1 MSNSPV
7 IALCGN
13 PNVGKSTLF
22 NALTGMKQHTGNW
35 SGITVGLAEGI
46 CTHKGKQYKLI
57 DLPGTYSLLA
67 RSREEE
73 IASGFIASGGAD
85 AAVVICDATCLVR
98 TLTLAMQVSR
108 LNARTVICIN
118 LIDEAERRGIKID
131 IKKLEALCGIPC
143 AAVSARLGT
152 GMDELFE
159 KIELAFGTEP
169 SPAPA
174 FACDCPNAAFCLSEG
189 ICAQC
194 VSAAKKPDSARM
206 KLDRILT
213 GRHTG
218 IPIMLVLL
226 ALVFYI
232 TLEGANYPSA
242 WLSRVLFALE
252 APLNSA
258 LLSLGLPQGI
268 ALALSAGA
276 YRVLAW
282 VVSVMLP
289 PMAIFFPLFTFLE
302 ELGYLP
308 RAAFNMDAYF
318 SRSGSCGKQAL
329 TMLMGL
335 GCNAAAVVG
344 CRIIDSPRE
353 RIIAILTNNFI
364 PCNGR
369 FPALIAVIG
378 MFFTYSRFG
387 GGAAGA
393 AIMTALL
400 IVGVF
405 ATLAC
410 SRFLSRTLLKGE
422 RSSFTLELPPYR
434 MPRIGTLIVRSV
446 VDRTLF
452 VLGRAA
458 AVAAPAGLLLY
469 ALSNISIGGQSIL
482 AAAVG
487 ALDPLARVF
496 GLDGAILMAF
506 ILGFPANEIV
516 LPIAVMAYT
525 AAGAL
530 EELPA
535 LCDMRQLLIAH
546 GWSIKT
552 AVCFVLFCLMH
563 WPCSTTL
570 LTIKKETGS
579 LKWTIL
585 AFLLPTVFGLAAC
598 FIVNAAFTLL
608 QCS

>member
-1 MSNSPV
+1 MQNEPV

-35 SGITVGLAEGI
+35 SGKTVSLARGI
-46 CTHKGKQYKLI
+46 CTRGGKRYGI
-57 DLPGTYSLLA
+57 VDLPGTYSLLA
-67 RSREEE
+67 HSKEEE
-73 IASGFIASGGAD
+73 IASGFIADGNAD
-85 AAVVICDATCLVR
+85 AAVVVCDATCLVR
-98 TLTLAMQVSR
+98 SLTLAMQVSR

-118 LIDEAERRGIKID
+118 LMDEAERRGISID
-131 IKKLEALCGIPC
+131 TAKLEALSGLPC
-143 AAVSARLGT
+143 AAVSARSERGI
-152 GMDELFE
+152 DELFI
-159 KIELAFGTEP
+159 KINAALEAEP
-169 SPAPA
+169 SPPPA
-174 FACDCPNAAFCLSEG
+174 FACDCPNAAFCLSES
-189 ICAQC
+189 ICAKC
-194 VSAAKKPDSARM
+194 VAVSKKADERRM
-206 KLDRILT
+206 KIDRILT
-213 GRHTG
+213 GRYTG
-218 IPIMLVLL
+218 IPIMLMLL

-242 WLSRVLFALE
+242 WLSKLLLSLE
-252 APLNSA
+252 PPLNSA
-258 LLSLGLPQGI
+258 LLSLGLPQGA

-289 PMAIFFPLFTFLE
+289 PMAIFFPMFTFLE

-308 RAAFNMDAYF
+308 RAAFNMDHYF

-335 GCNAAAVVG
+335 GCNAAAIVG

-353 RIIAILTNNFI
+353 RLIAILTNAFV

-369 FPALIAVIG
+369 FPALIAVIS
-378 MFFTYSRFG
+378 MFFTYSAFAS
-387 GGAAGA
+387 GALAGA
-393 AIMTALL
+393 VMLTALL
-400 IVGVF
+400 IVSVA
-405 ATLAC
+405 ATLLC
-410 SRFLSRTLLKGE
+410 GRLLSRTLLKGE
-422 RSSFTLELPPYR
+422 QSSFTLELPPFR
-434 MPRIGTLIVRSV
+434 MPRVGRLIVRSV

-482 AAAVG
+482 AAAVDF
-487 ALDPLARVF
+487 LDPFARIF
-496 GLDGAILMAF
+496 GLDGAILIAF
-506 ILGFPANEIV
+506 MLGFPANEIV
-516 LPIAVMAYT
+516 LPIAIMAYT
-525 AAGAL
+525 ASDSL

-535 LCDMRQLLIAH
+535 LCDMRALLIAN

-552 AVCFVLFCLMH
+552 AVCFVLFSVMH

-585 AFLLPTVFGLAAC
+585 AFLLPTLFGLAAC

-608 QCS
+608 

>member
-1 MSNSPV
+1 MQNEPV

-35 SGITVGLAEGI
+35 SGKTVSLARGI
-46 CTHKGKQYKLI
+46 CTRGGKRYGI
-57 DLPGTYSLLA
+57 VDLPGTYSLLA
-67 RSREEE
+67 HSKEEE
-73 IASGFIASGGAD
+73 IASGFIADGNAD
-85 AAVVICDATCLVR
+85 AAVVVCDATCLVR
-98 TLTLAMQVSR
+98 SLTLAMQVSR

-118 LIDEAERRGIKID
+118 LMDEAERRGISID
-131 IKKLEALCGIPC
+131 TAKLEALSGLPC
-143 AAVSARLGT
+143 AAVSARSERGI
-152 GMDELFE
+152 DELFI
-159 KIELAFGTEP
+159 KINAALEAEP
-169 SPAPA
+169 SPPPA
-174 FACDCPNAAFCLSEG
+174 FACDCPNAAFCLSES
-189 ICAQC
+189 ICAKC
-194 VSAAKKPDSARM
+194 VAVSKKTDERRM
-206 KLDRILT
+206 KIDRILT
-213 GRHTG
+213 GRYTG
-218 IPIMLVLL
+218 IPIMLMLL

-242 WLSRVLFALE
+242 WLSKLLLSLE
-252 APLNSA
+252 PPLNSA
-258 LLSLGLPQGI
+258 LLSLGLPQGA

-289 PMAIFFPLFTFLE
+289 PMAIFFPMFTFLE

-308 RAAFNMDAYF
+308 RAAFNMDHYF

-335 GCNAAAVVG
+335 GCNAAAIVG

-353 RIIAILTNNFI
+353 RLIAILTNAFV

-369 FPALIAVIG
+369 FPALIAVIS
-378 MFFTYSRFG
+378 MFFTYSAFAS
-387 GGAAGA
+387 GALAGA
-393 AIMTALL
+393 VMLTALL
-400 IVGVF
+400 IVSVA
-405 ATLAC
+405 ATLLC
-410 SRFLSRTLLKGE
+410 GRLLSRTLLKGE
-422 RSSFTLELPPYR
+422 QSSFTLELPPFR
-434 MPRIGTLIVRSV
+434 MPRVGRLIVRSV

-482 AAAVG
+482 AAAVDF
-487 ALDPLARVF
+487 LDPFARVF
-496 GLDGAILMAF
+496 GLDGAILIAF
-506 ILGFPANEIV
+506 MLGFPANEIV
-516 LPIAVMAYT
+516 LPIAIMAYT
-525 AAGAL
+525 ASGSL

-535 LCDMRQLLIAH
+535 LCDMRALLIAN

-552 AVCFVLFCLMH
+552 AVCFVLFIVMH

-585 AFLLPTVFGLAAC
+585 AFLLPTLFGLAAC
-598 FIVNAAFTLL
+598 FIVNAVFALL
-608 QCS
+608 

>member
-1 MSNSPV
+1 MQNEPV

-35 SGITVGLAEGI
+35 SGKTVSLARGI
-46 CTHKGKQYKLI
+46 CTRGGKRYGI
-57 DLPGTYSLLA
+57 VDLPGTYSLLA
-67 RSREEE
+67 HSREEE
-73 IASGFIASGGAD
+73 IASGFIADGNAD
-85 AAVVICDATCLVR
+85 AAVVVCDATCLVR
-98 TLTLAMQVSR
+98 SLTLAMQVSR
-108 LNARTVICIN
+108 LHARTVICIN
-118 LIDEAERRGIKID
+118 LMDEAERRGISID
-131 IKKLEALCGIPC
+131 TAKLEALSGLPC
-143 AAVSARLGT
+143 AAVSARSERGI
-152 GMDELFE
+152 DELFI
-159 KIELAFGTEP
+159 KINAALEAEP
-169 SPAPA
+169 SPPPA
-174 FACDCPNAAFCLSEG
+174 FACDCPNAAFCLSES
-189 ICAQC
+189 ICAKC
-194 VSAAKKPDSARM
+194 VAVSKKADERRM
-206 KLDRILT
+206 KMDRILT
-213 GRHTG
+213 GRYTG
-218 IPIMLVLL
+218 IPIMLLLL

-242 WLSRVLFALE
+242 WLSKLLLSLE
-252 APLNSA
+252 PPLNSA
-258 LLSLGLPQGI
+258 LLSLGLPQGA

-289 PMAIFFPLFTFLE
+289 PMAIFFPMFTFLE

-308 RAAFNMDAYF
+308 RAAFNMDHYF

-335 GCNAAAVVG
+335 GCNAAAIVG

-353 RIIAILTNNFI
+353 RLIAILTNAFV

-369 FPALIAVIG
+369 FPALIAVIS
-378 MFFTYSRFG
+378 MFFTYSAFAS
-387 GGAAGA
+387 GALAGA
-393 AIMTALL
+393 VMLTALL
-400 IVGVF
+400 IVSVA
-405 ATLAC
+405 ATLLC
-410 SRFLSRTLLKGE
+410 GRLLSRTLLKGE
-422 RSSFTLELPPYR
+422 QSSFTLELPPFR
-434 MPRIGTLIVRSV
+434 MPRVGRLIVRSV

-482 AAAVG
+482 AAAVDF
-487 ALDPLARVF
+487 LDPFARIF
-496 GLDGAILMAF
+496 GLDGAILIAF
-506 ILGFPANEIV
+506 MLGFPANEIV
-516 LPIAVMAYT
+516 LPIAIMAYT
-525 AAGAL
+525 ASGSL

-535 LCDMRQLLIAH
+535 LCDMRALLIAN

-552 AVCFVLFCLMH
+552 AVCFVLFSVMH

-585 AFLLPTVFGLAAC
+585 AFLLPTLFGLAAC
-598 FIVNAAFTLL
+598 FIVNAVFTLL
-608 QCS
+608 

>member
-1 MSNSPV
+1 MQNEPV

-35 SGITVGLAEGI
+35 SGKTVSLARGI
-46 CTHKGKQYKLI
+46 CTRGGKRYGI
-57 DLPGTYSLLA
+57 VDLPGTYSLLA
-67 RSREEE
+67 HSKEEE
-73 IASGFIASGGAD
+73 IASGFIADGNAD
-85 AAVVICDATCLVR
+85 AAVVVCDATCLVR
-98 TLTLAMQVSR
+98 SLTLAMQVSR

-118 LIDEAERRGIKID
+118 LMDEAERRGISID
-131 IKKLEALCGIPC
+131 IAKLEALSGLPC
-143 AAVSARLGT
+143 AAVSARSERGI
-152 GMDELFE
+152 DELFT
-159 KIELAFGTEP
+159 KINAALETEP
-169 SPAPA
+169 SPPPA
-174 FACDCPNAAFCLSEG
+174 FACDCPNAAFCLSES
-189 ICAQC
+189 ICAKC
-194 VSAAKKPDSARM
+194 VAVSKKADERRM
-206 KLDRILT
+206 KVDRILT
-213 GRHTG
+213 GRYTG
-218 IPIMLVLL
+218 IPIMLMLL

-242 WLSRVLFALE
+242 WLSKLLLSLE
-252 APLNSA
+252 PPLNSA
-258 LLSLGLPQGI
+258 LLSLGLPQGA

-289 PMAIFFPLFTFLE
+289 PMAIFFPMFTFLE

-308 RAAFNMDAYF
+308 RAAFNMDHYF

-335 GCNAAAVVG
+335 GCNAAAIVG

-353 RIIAILTNNFI
+353 RLIAILTNAFV

-369 FPALIAVIG
+369 FPALIAVIS
-378 MFFTYSRFG
+378 MFFTYSVFAS
-387 GGAAGA
+387 GALAGA
-393 AIMTALL
+393 VMLTALL
-400 IVGVF
+400 IVSVA
-405 ATLAC
+405 ATLLC
-410 SRFLSRTLLKGE
+410 GRLLSRTLLKGE
-422 RSSFTLELPPYR
+422 QSSFTLELPPFR
-434 MPRIGTLIVRSV
+434 MPRVGRLIVRSV

-482 AAAVG
+482 AAAVDF
-487 ALDPLARVF
+487 LDPFARIF
-496 GLDGAILMAF
+496 GLDGAILIAF
-506 ILGFPANEIV
+506 MLGFPANEIV
-516 LPIAVMAYT
+516 LPIAIMAYT
-525 AAGAL
+525 ASGSL

-535 LCDMRQLLIAH
+535 LCDMRALLIAN

-552 AVCFVLFCLMH
+552 AVCFVLFSVMH

-585 AFLLPTVFGLAAC
+585 AFLLPTLFGLAAC
-598 FIVNAAFTLL
+598 FIVNAVFTLL
-608 QCS
+608 

>member
-1 MSNSPV
+1 MQNEPV

-35 SGITVGLAEGI
+35 SGKTVSLARGI
-46 CTHKGKQYKLI
+46 CTRGGKRYGI
-57 DLPGTYSLLA
+57 VDLPGTYSLLA
-67 RSREEE
+67 HSKEEE
-73 IASGFIASGGAD
+73 IASGFIADGNAD
-85 AAVVICDATCLVR
+85 AAVVVCDATCLVR
-98 TLTLAMQVSR
+98 SLTLAMQVSR

-118 LIDEAERRGIKID
+118 LMDEAERRGISID
-131 IKKLEALCGIPC
+131 TAKLEALSGLPC
-143 AAVSARLGT
+143 AAVSARSERGI
-152 GMDELFE
+152 DELFI
-159 KIELAFGTEP
+159 KINAALEAEP
-169 SPAPA
+169 SPPPA
-174 FACDCPNAAFCLSEG
+174 FACDCPNAAFCLSES
-189 ICAQC
+189 ICAKC
-194 VSAAKKPDSARM
+194 VAVSKKADERRM
-206 KLDRILT
+206 KIDRILT
-213 GRHTG
+213 GRYTG
-218 IPIMLVLL
+218 IPIMLMLL

-242 WLSRVLFALE
+242 WLSKLLLSLE
-252 APLNSA
+252 PPLNSA
-258 LLSLGLPQGI
+258 LLSLGLPQGA

-289 PMAIFFPLFTFLE
+289 PMAIFFPMFTFLE

-308 RAAFNMDAYF
+308 RAAFNMDHYF

-335 GCNAAAVVG
+335 GCNAAAIVG

-353 RIIAILTNNFI
+353 RLIAILTNAFV

-369 FPALIAVIG
+369 FPALIAVIS
-378 MFFTYSRFG
+378 MFFTYSAFAS
-387 GGAAGA
+387 GALAGA
-393 AIMTALL
+393 VMLTALL
-400 IVGVF
+400 IVSVA
-405 ATLAC
+405 ATLLC
-410 SRFLSRTLLKGE
+410 GRLLSRTLLKGE
-422 RSSFTLELPPYR
+422 QSSFTLELPPFR
-434 MPRIGTLIVRSV
+434 MPRVGRLIVRSV

-482 AAAVG
+482 AAAVDF
-487 ALDPLARVF
+487 LDPFARVF
-496 GLDGAILMAF
+496 GLDGAILIAF
-506 ILGFPANEIV
+506 MLGFPANEIV
-516 LPIAVMAYT
+516 LPIAIMAYT
-525 AAGAL
+525 ASGSL

-535 LCDMRQLLIAH
+535 LCDMRALLIAN

-552 AVCFVLFCLMH
+552 AVCFVLFSVMH

-585 AFLLPTVFGLAAC
+585 AFLLPTLFGLAVC
-598 FIVNAAFTLL
+598 FIVNAVFTLL
-608 QCS
+608 

>member
-1 MSNSPV
+1 MQNEPV

-35 SGITVGLAEGI
+35 SGKTVSLARGI
-46 CTHKGKQYKLI
+46 CTRGGKRYGI
-57 DLPGTYSLLA
+57 VDLPGTYSLLA
-67 RSREEE
+67 HSKEEE
-73 IASGFIASGGAD
+73 IASGFIADGNAD
-85 AAVVICDATCLVR
+85 AAVVVCDATCLVR
-98 TLTLAMQVSR
+98 SLTLAMQVSR

-118 LIDEAERRGIKID
+118 LMDEAERRGISID
-131 IKKLEALCGIPC
+131 TAKLEALSGLPC
-143 AAVSARLGT
+143 AAVSARSERGI
-152 GMDELFE
+152 DELFN
-159 KIELAFGTEP
+159 KINAALEAEP
-169 SPAPA
+169 SPPPA
-174 FACDCPNAAFCLSEG
+174 FACDCPNAAFCLSES
-189 ICAQC
+189 ICGKC
-194 VSAAKKPDSARM
+194 VAVSKTADERRM
-206 KLDRILT
+206 KIDRILT
-213 GRHTG
+213 GRYTG
-218 IPIMLVLL
+218 IPIMLLLL

-242 WLSRVLFALE
+242 WLSKLLLSLE
-252 APLNSA
+252 PPLNSA
-258 LLSLGLPQGI
+258 LLSLGLTQGA
-268 ALALSAGA
+268 ALAFSAGA

-289 PMAIFFPLFTFLE
+289 PMAIFFPMFTFLE

-308 RAAFNMDAYF
+308 RAAFNMDHYF

-335 GCNAAAVVG
+335 GCNAAAIVG

-353 RIIAILTNNFI
+353 RLIAILTNAFV

-369 FPALIAVIG
+369 FPALIAVIS
-378 MFFTYSRFG
+378 MFFTYSAFAS
-387 GGAAGA
+387 GALAGA
-393 AIMTALL
+393 VMLTALL
-400 IVGVF
+400 IVSVA
-405 ATLAC
+405 ATLLC
-410 SRFLSRTLLKGE
+410 GRVLSRTLLKGE
-422 RSSFTLELPPYR
+422 QSSFTLELPPFR
-434 MPRIGTLIVRSV
+434 MPRVGRLIVRSV

-482 AAAVG
+482 AAAVDF
-487 ALDPLARVF
+487 LDPFARIF
-496 GLDGAILMAF
+496 GLDGAILIAF
-506 ILGFPANEIV
+506 MLGFPANEIV
-516 LPIAVMAYT
+516 LPIAIMAYT
-525 AAGAL
+525 ASGSL

-535 LCDMRQLLIAH
+535 LCDMRALLIAN

-552 AVCFVLFCLMH
+552 AVCFVLFSVMH

-579 LKWTIL
+579 LKWTIM

-598 FIVNAAFTLL
+598 FIVNAVFTLL
-608 QCS
+608 

>member
-1 MSNSPV
+1 MQNEPV

-35 SGITVGLAEGI
+35 SGKTVSLARGI
-46 CTHKGKQYKLI
+46 CTRGGKRYGI
-57 DLPGTYSLLA
+57 VDLPGTYSLLA
-67 RSREEE
+67 HSKEEE
-73 IASGFIASGGAD
+73 IASGFIADGNAD
-85 AAVVICDATCLVR
+85 AAVVVCDATCLVR
-98 TLTLAMQVSR
+98 SLTLAMQVSR

-118 LIDEAERRGIKID
+118 LMDEAERRGISID
-131 IKKLEALCGIPC
+131 TAKLEALSGLPC
-143 AAVSARLGT
+143 AAVSARSERGI
-152 GMDELFE
+152 DELFI
-159 KIELAFGTEP
+159 KINAALEEEP
-169 SPAPA
+169 SPPPA
-174 FACDCPNAAFCLSEG
+174 FACDCPNAAFCLSES
-189 ICAQC
+189 ICAKC
-194 VSAAKKPDSARM
+194 VAVSKKADERRM
-206 KLDRILT
+206 KIDRILT
-213 GRHTG
+213 GRYTG
-218 IPIMLVLL
+218 IPIMLLLL

-242 WLSRVLFALE
+242 WLSKLLLSLE
-252 APLNSA
+252 PPLNSA
-258 LLSLGLPQGI
+258 LLSLGLPQGA

-289 PMAIFFPLFTFLE
+289 PMAIFFPMFTFLE

-308 RAAFNMDAYF
+308 RAAFNMDHYF

-335 GCNAAAVVG
+335 GCNAAAIVG

-353 RIIAILTNNFI
+353 RLIAILTNAFV

-369 FPALIAVIG
+369 FPALIAVIS
-378 MFFTYSRFG
+378 MFFTYSAFAS
-387 GGAAGA
+387 GALAGA
-393 AIMTALL
+393 VMLTALL
-400 IVGVF
+400 IVSVA
-405 ATLAC
+405 ATLLC
-410 SRFLSRTLLKGE
+410 GRLLSRTLLKGE
-422 RSSFTLELPPYR
+422 QSSFTLELPPFR
-434 MPRIGTLIVRSV
+434 MPRVGRLIVRSV

-482 AAAVG
+482 AAAVDF
-487 ALDPLARVF
+487 LDPFARVL
-496 GLDGAILMAF
+496 GLDGAILIAF
-506 ILGFPANEIV
+506 MLGFPANEIV
-516 LPIAVMAYT
+516 LPIAIMAYT
-525 AAGAL
+525 ASGSL

-535 LCDMRQLLIAH
+535 LCDMRALLIAN

-552 AVCFVLFCLMH
+552 AVCFVLFSVMH

-585 AFLLPTVFGLAAC
+585 AFLLPTLFGLAAC
-598 FIVNAAFTLL
+598 FIVNAVFTLL
-608 QCS
+608 

>member
-1 MSNSPV
+1 MQNEPV

-35 SGITVGLAEGI
+35 SGKTVSLARGI
-46 CTHKGKQYKLI
+46 CTRGGKRYGI
-57 DLPGTYSLLA
+57 VDLPGTYSLLA
-67 RSREEE
+67 HSKEEE
-73 IASGFIASGGAD
+73 IASGFIADGNAD
-85 AAVVICDATCLVR
+85 AAVVVCDATCLVR
-98 TLTLAMQVSR
+98 SLTLAMQVSR

-118 LIDEAERRGIKID
+118 LMDEAERRGISID
-131 IKKLEALCGIPC
+131 TAKLEALSGLPC
-143 AAVSARLGT
+143 AAVSARSERGI
-152 GMDELFE
+152 DELFI
-159 KIELAFGTEP
+159 KINAALEAEP
-169 SPAPA
+169 SPPPA
-174 FACDCPNAAFCLSEG
+174 FACDCPNAAFCLSES
-189 ICAQC
+189 ICAKC
-194 VSAAKKPDSARM
+194 VAVSKKTDERRM
-206 KLDRILT
+206 KIDRILT
-213 GRHTG
+213 GRYTG
-218 IPIMLVLL
+218 IPIMLMLL

-242 WLSRVLFALE
+242 WLSKLLLSLE
-252 APLNSA
+252 PPLNSA
-258 LLSLGLPQGI
+258 LLSLGLPQGA

-289 PMAIFFPLFTFLE
+289 PMAIFFPMFTFLE

-308 RAAFNMDAYF
+308 RAAFNMDHYF

-335 GCNAAAVVG
+335 GCNAAAIVG

-353 RIIAILTNNFI
+353 RLIAILTNAFV

-369 FPALIAVIG
+369 FPALIAVIS
-378 MFFTYSRFG
+378 MFFTYSAFAS
-387 GGAAGA
+387 GALAGA
-393 AIMTALL
+393 VMLTALL
-400 IVGVF
+400 IVSVA
-405 ATLAC
+405 ATLLC
-410 SRFLSRTLLKGE
+410 GRLLSRTLLKGE
-422 RSSFTLELPPYR
+422 QSSFTLELPPFR
-434 MPRIGTLIVRSV
+434 MPRVGRLIVRSV

-482 AAAVG
+482 AAAVDF
-487 ALDPLARVF
+487 LDPFARIF
-496 GLDGAILMAF
+496 GLDGAILIAF
-506 ILGFPANEIV
+506 MLGFPANEIV
-516 LPIAVMAYT
+516 LPIAIMAYT
-525 AAGAL
+525 ASGSL

-535 LCDMRQLLIAH
+535 LCDMRALLIAN
-546 GWSIKT
+546 GWNIKT
-552 AVCFVLFCLMH
+552 AVCFVLFSVMH

-585 AFLLPTVFGLAAC
+585 AFLLPTLFGLAAC
-598 FIVNAAFTLL
+598 FIVNAVFTLL
-608 QCS
+608 

>member
-1 MSNSPV
+1 MQNEPV

-35 SGITVGLAEGI
+35 SGKTVSLARGI
-46 CTHKGKQYKLI
+46 CTRGGKRYGI
-57 DLPGTYSLLA
+57 VDLPGTYSLLA
-67 RSREEE
+67 HSKEEE
-73 IASGFIASGGAD
+73 IASGFIADGNAD
-85 AAVVICDATCLVR
+85 AAVVVCDATCLVR
-98 TLTLAMQVSR
+98 SLTLAMQVSR

-118 LIDEAERRGIKID
+118 LMDEAERRGISID
-131 IKKLEALCGIPC
+131 TAKLEALSGLPC
-143 AAVSARLGT
+143 AAVSARSERGI
-152 GMDELFE
+152 DELFI
-159 KIELAFGTEP
+159 KINAALEAEP
-169 SPAPA
+169 SPPPA
-174 FACDCPNAAFCLSEG
+174 FACDCPNAAFCLSES
-189 ICAQC
+189 ICAKC
-194 VSAAKKPDSARM
+194 VAVSKKTDERRM
-206 KLDRILT
+206 KIDRILT
-213 GRHTG
+213 GRYTG
-218 IPIMLVLL
+218 IPIMLMLL

-242 WLSRVLFALE
+242 WLSKLLLSLE
-252 APLNSA
+252 PPLNSA
-258 LLSLGLPQGI
+258 LLSLGLPQGA

-289 PMAIFFPLFTFLE
+289 PMAIFFPMFTFLE

-308 RAAFNMDAYF
+308 RAAFNMDHYF

-335 GCNAAAVVG
+335 GCNAAAIVG

-353 RIIAILTNNFI
+353 RLIAILTNAFV

-369 FPALIAVIG
+369 FPALIAVIS
-378 MFFTYSRFG
+378 MFFTYSAFAS
-387 GGAAGA
+387 GALAGA
-393 AIMTALL
+393 VMLTALL
-400 IVGVF
+400 IVSVA
-405 ATLAC
+405 ATLLC
-410 SRFLSRTLLKGE
+410 GRLLSRTLLKGE
-422 RSSFTLELPPYR
+422 QSSFTLELPPFR
-434 MPRIGTLIVRSV
+434 MPRVGRLIVRSV

-482 AAAVG
+482 AAAVDF
-487 ALDPLARVF
+487 LDPFARIF
-496 GLDGAILMAF
+496 GLDGAILIAF
-506 ILGFPANEIV
+506 MLGFPANEIV
-516 LPIAVMAYT
+516 LPIAIMAYT
-525 AAGAL
+525 ASGSL

-535 LCDMRQLLIAH
+535 LCDMRALLIAN

-552 AVCFVLFCLMH
+552 AVCFVLFSVMH

-585 AFLLPTVFGLAAC
+585 AFLLPTLFGLAAC
-598 FIVNAAFTLL
+598 FIVNAVFTLL
-608 QCS
+608 

>member
-1 MSNSPV
+1 MQNEPV

-35 SGITVGLAEGI
+35 SGKTVSLARGI
-46 CTHKGKQYKLI
+46 CTRGGKRYGI
-57 DLPGTYSLLA
+57 VDLPGTYSLLA
-67 RSREEE
+67 HSKEEE
-73 IASGFIASGGAD
+73 IASGFIADGNAD
-85 AAVVICDATCLVR
+85 AAVVVCDATCLVR
-98 TLTLAMQVSR
+98 SLTLAMQVSR

-118 LIDEAERRGIKID
+118 LMDEAERRGISID
-131 IKKLEALCGIPC
+131 IAKLEALSGLPC
-143 AAVSARLGT
+143 AAVSARSERGI
-152 GMDELFE
+152 DELFI
-159 KIELAFGTEP
+159 KINAALEAEP
-169 SPAPA
+169 SPPPA
-174 FACDCPNAAFCLSEG
+174 FACDCPNAAFCLSES
-189 ICAQC
+189 ICAKC
-194 VSAAKKPDSARM
+194 VAVSKKADERRM
-206 KLDRILT
+206 KIDRILT
-213 GRHTG
+213 GRYTG
-218 IPIMLVLL
+218 IPIMLMLL

-242 WLSRVLFALE
+242 WLSRLLLSLE
-252 APLNSA
+252 PPLNSA
-258 LLSLGLPQGI
+258 LLSLGLPQGA

-289 PMAIFFPLFTFLE
+289 PMAIFFPMFTFLE

-308 RAAFNMDAYF
+308 RAAFNMDHYF

-335 GCNAAAVVG
+335 GCNAAAIVG

-353 RIIAILTNNFI
+353 RLIAILTNAFV

-369 FPALIAVIG
+369 FPALIAVIS
-378 MFFTYSRFG
+378 MFFTYSAFAS
-387 GGAAGA
+387 GALAGA
-393 AIMTALL
+393 VMLTALL
-400 IVGVF
+400 IVSVA
-405 ATLAC
+405 ATLLC
-410 SRFLSRTLLKGE
+410 GRLLSRTLLKGE
-422 RSSFTLELPPYR
+422 QSSFTLELPPFR
-434 MPRIGTLIVRSV
+434 MPRVGRLIVRSV

-482 AAAVG
+482 AAAVDF
-487 ALDPLARVF
+487 LDPFARVF
-496 GLDGAILMAF
+496 GLDGAILIAF
-506 ILGFPANEIV
+506 MLGFPANEIV
-516 LPIAVMAYT
+516 LPIAIMAYT
-525 AAGAL
+525 ASGSL

-535 LCDMRQLLIAH
+535 LCDMRALLIAN

-552 AVCFVLFCLMH
+552 AVCFVLFSVMH

-585 AFLLPTVFGLAAC
+585 AFLLPALFGLAAC
-598 FIVNAAFTLL
+598 FIVNAVFTLL
-608 QCS
+608 

>member
-1 MSNSPV
+1 MQNEPV

-35 SGITVGLAEGI
+35 SGKTVSLARGI
-46 CTHKGKQYKLI
+46 CTRGGKRYGI
-57 DLPGTYSLLA
+57 VDLPGTYSLLA
-67 RSREEE
+67 HSKEEE
-73 IASGFIASGGAD
+73 IASGFIADGNAD
-85 AAVVICDATCLVR
+85 AAVVVCDATCLVR
-98 TLTLAMQVSR
+98 SLTLAMQVSR

-118 LIDEAERRGIKID
+118 LMDEAERRGISID
-131 IKKLEALCGIPC
+131 TAKLEALSGLPC
-143 AAVSARLGT
+143 AAVSARSERGI
-152 GMDELFE
+152 DELFI
-159 KIELAFGTEP
+159 KINAALEAEP
-169 SPAPA
+169 SPPPA
-174 FACDCPNAAFCLSEG
+174 FACDCPNAAFCLSES
-189 ICAQC
+189 ICAKC
-194 VSAAKKPDSARM
+194 VAVSKKADERRM
-206 KLDRILT
+206 KIDRILT
-213 GRHTG
+213 GRYTG
-218 IPIMLVLL
+218 IPIMLLLL

-242 WLSRVLFALE
+242 WLSKLLLSLE
-252 APLNSA
+252 PPLNSA
-258 LLSLGLPQGI
+258 LLSLGLPQGA

-289 PMAIFFPLFTFLE
+289 PMAIFFPMFTFLE

-308 RAAFNMDAYF
+308 RAAFNMDHYF

-335 GCNAAAVVG
+335 GCNAAAIVG

-353 RIIAILTNNFI
+353 RLIAILTNAFV

-369 FPALIAVIG
+369 FPALIAVIS
-378 MFFTYSRFG
+378 MFFTYSAFAS
-387 GGAAGA
+387 GALAGA
-393 AIMTALL
+393 VMLTALL
-400 IVGVF
+400 IVSVA
-405 ATLAC
+405 ATLLC
-410 SRFLSRTLLKGE
+410 GRLLSRTLLKGE
-422 RSSFTLELPPYR
+422 QSSFTLELPPFR
-434 MPRIGTLIVRSV
+434 MPRVGRLIVRSV
-446 VDRTLF
+446 LDRTLF

-482 AAAVG
+482 AAAVDF
-487 ALDPLARVF
+487 LDPFARIF
-496 GLDGAILMAF
+496 GLDGAILIAF
-506 ILGFPANEIV
+506 MLGFPANEIV
-516 LPIAVMAYT
+516 LPIAIMAYT
-525 AAGAL
+525 ASGSL

-535 LCDMRQLLIAH
+535 LCDMRALLIAN

-552 AVCFVLFCLMH
+552 AVCFVLFSVMH

-585 AFLLPTVFGLAAC
+585 AFLLPTLFGLAAC
-598 FIVNAAFTLL
+598 FIVNAVFTLL
-608 QCS
+608 

>member
-1 MSNSPV
+1 MQNEPV

-35 SGITVGLAEGI
+35 SGKTVSLARGVCTRGGKRYGI
-46 CTHKGKQYKLI
+46 V

-67 RSREEE
+67 HSKEEE
-73 IASGFIASGGAD
+73 IASGFIADGNAD
-85 AAVVICDATCLVR
+85 AAVVVCDATCLVR
-98 TLTLAMQVSR
+98 SLTLAMQVSR
-108 LNARTVICIN
+108 LHARTVICIN
-118 LIDEAERRGIKID
+118 LMDEAERRGISID
-131 IKKLEALCGIPC
+131 TAKLEALSGLPC
-143 AAVSARLGT
+143 AAVSARSERGI
-152 GMDELFE
+152 DELFI
-159 KIELAFGTEP
+159 KINAALEAEP
-169 SPAPA
+169 SPPPA
-174 FACDCPNAAFCLSEG
+174 FACDCPNAAFCLSES
-189 ICAQC
+189 ICAKC
-194 VSAAKKPDSARM
+194 VAVSKKADERRM
-206 KLDRILT
+206 KIDRILT
-213 GRHTG
+213 GRYTG
-218 IPIMLVLL
+218 IPIMLMLL

-242 WLSRVLFALE
+242 WLSKLLLSLE
-252 APLNSA
+252 PPLNSA
-258 LLSLGLPQGI
+258 LLSLGLPQGA

-289 PMAIFFPLFTFLE
+289 PMAIFFPMFTFLE

-308 RAAFNMDAYF
+308 RAAFNMDHYF

-335 GCNAAAVVG
+335 GCNAAAIVG

-353 RIIAILTNNFI
+353 RLIAILTNAFV

-369 FPALIAVIG
+369 FPALIAVIS
-378 MFFTYSRFG
+378 MFFTYSAFAS
-387 GGAAGA
+387 GALAGA
-393 AIMTALL
+393 VMLTALL
-400 IVGVF
+400 IVSVA
-405 ATLAC
+405 ATLLC
-410 SRFLSRTLLKGE
+410 GRLLSRTLLKGE
-422 RSSFTLELPPYR
+422 QSSFTLELPPFR
-434 MPRIGTLIVRSV
+434 MPRVGRLIVRSV

-482 AAAVG
+482 AAAVDF
-487 ALDPLARVF
+487 LDPFARIF
-496 GLDGAILMAF
+496 GLDGAILIAF
-506 ILGFPANEIV
+506 MLGFPANEIV
-516 LPIAVMAYT
+516 LPIAIMAYT
-525 AAGAL
+525 ASGSL

-535 LCDMRQLLIAH
+535 LCDMRALLIAN

-552 AVCFVLFCLMH
+552 AVCFVLFSVMH

-585 AFLLPTVFGLAAC
+585 AFLLPTLFGLAAC
-598 FIVNAAFTLL
+598 FIVNAVFTLL
-608 QCS
+608 

>member
-1 MSNSPV
+1 MQNEPV

-35 SGITVGLAEGI
+35 SGKTVSLARGI
-46 CTHKGKQYKLI
+46 CTRGGKRYGI
-57 DLPGTYSLLA
+57 VDLPGTYSLLA
-67 RSREEE
+67 HSKEEE
-73 IASGFIASGGAD
+73 IASGFIADGNAD
-85 AAVVICDATCLVR
+85 AAVVVCDATCLVR
-98 TLTLAMQVSR
+98 SLTLAMQVSR

-118 LIDEAERRGIKID
+118 LMDEAERRGISID
-131 IKKLEALCGIPC
+131 TAKLEALSGLPC
-143 AAVSARLGT
+143 AAVSARSERGI
-152 GMDELFE
+152 DELFI
-159 KIELAFGTEP
+159 KINAALEAEP
-169 SPAPA
+169 SPPPA
-174 FACDCPNAAFCLSEG
+174 FACDCPNAAFCLSES
-189 ICAQC
+189 ICGKC
-194 VSAAKKPDSARM
+194 VAVSKTADERRM
-206 KLDRILT
+206 KIDRILT
-213 GRHTG
+213 GRYTG
-218 IPIMLVLL
+218 IPIMLLLL

-242 WLSRVLFALE
+242 WLSRLLLSLE
-252 APLNSA
+252 PPLNSA
-258 LLSLGLPQGI
+258 LLSLGMPQGA

-308 RAAFNMDAYF
+308 RAAFNMDHYF

-335 GCNAAAVVG
+335 GCNAAAIVG

-353 RIIAILTNNFI
+353 RLIAILTNAFV

-378 MFFTYSRFG
+378 MFFTYSAFAS
-387 GGAAGA
+387 GALAGA
-393 AIMTALL
+393 VMLTALL
-400 IVGVF
+400 IVSVA
-405 ATLAC
+405 ATLLC
-410 SRFLSRTLLKGE
+410 GRVLSRTLLRGE
-422 RSSFTLELPPYR
+422 QSSFTLELPPFR
-434 MPRIGTLIVRSV
+434 MPRIGRLIVRSV

-487 ALDPLARVF
+487 FLDPFARVF
-496 GLDGAILMAF
+496 GLDGAILIAF
-506 ILGFPANEIV
+506 MLGFPANEIV
-516 LPIAVMAYT
+516 LPIAIMAYT
-525 AAGAL
+525 ASGSL

-535 LCDMRQLLIAH
+535 LCDMRALLIAN

-552 AVCFVLFCLMH
+552 AVCFVLFSVMH

-585 AFLLPTVFGLAAC
+585 AFLLPTLFGLAAC
-598 FIVNAAFTLL
+598 FIVNAVFTLL
-608 QCS
+608 

>member
-1 MSNSPV
+1 MQNEPV

-35 SGITVGLAEGI
+35 SGKTVSLARGI
-46 CTHKGKQYKLI
+46 CTRGGKRYGI
-57 DLPGTYSLLA
+57 VDLPGTYSLLA
-67 RSREEE
+67 HSKEEE
-73 IASGFIASGGAD
+73 IASGFIADGNAD
-85 AAVVICDATCLVR
+85 AAVVVCDATCLVR
-98 TLTLAMQVSR
+98 SLTLAMQVSR

-118 LIDEAERRGIKID
+118 LMDEAERRGISID
-131 IKKLEALCGIPC
+131 TAKLEALSGLPC
-143 AAVSARLGT
+143 AAVSARSERGI
-152 GMDELFE
+152 DELFI
-159 KIELAFGTEP
+159 KINAALEAEP
-169 SPAPA
+169 SPPPA
-174 FACDCPNAAFCLSEG
+174 FACDCPNAAFCLSES
-189 ICAQC
+189 ICAKC
-194 VSAAKKPDSARM
+194 VAVSKKTDERRM
-206 KLDRILT
+206 KIDRILT
-213 GRHTG
+213 GRYTG
-218 IPIMLVLL
+218 IPIMLMLL

-242 WLSRVLFALE
+242 WLSKLLLSLE
-252 APLNSA
+252 PPLNSA
-258 LLSLGLPQGI
+258 LLSLGLPQGA

-289 PMAIFFPLFTFLE
+289 PMAIFFPMFTFLE

-308 RAAFNMDAYF
+308 RAAFNMDHYF

-335 GCNAAAVVG
+335 GCNAAAIVG

-353 RIIAILTNNFI
+353 RLIAILTNAFV

-369 FPALIAVIG
+369 FPALIAVIS
-378 MFFTYSRFG
+378 MFFTYSAFAS
-387 GGAAGA
+387 GALAGA
-393 AIMTALL
+393 VMLTALL
-400 IVGVF
+400 IVSVA
-405 ATLAC
+405 ATLLC
-410 SRFLSRTLLKGE
+410 GRLLSRTLLKGE
-422 RSSFTLELPPYR
+422 QSSFTLELPPFR
-434 MPRIGTLIVRSV
+434 MPRVGRLIVRSV

-482 AAAVG
+482 AAAVDF
-487 ALDPLARVF
+487 LDPFARVF
-496 GLDGAILMAF
+496 GLDGAILIAF
-506 ILGFPANEIV
+506 MLGFPANEIV
-516 LPIAVMAYT
+516 LPIAIMAYN
-525 AAGAL
+525 ASGSL

-535 LCDMRQLLIAH
+535 LCDMRALLIAN

-552 AVCFVLFCLMH
+552 AVCFVLFSVMH

-585 AFLLPTVFGLAAC
+585 AFLLPTLFGLAAC
-598 FIVNAAFTLL
+598 FIVNAVFTLL
-608 QCS
+608 

>member
-1 MSNSPV
+1 MQNEPV

-35 SGITVGLAEGI
+35 SGKTVSLARGI
-46 CTHKGKQYKLI
+46 CTRGGKRYGI
-57 DLPGTYSLLA
+57 VDLPGTYSLLA
-67 RSREEE
+67 HSKEEE
-73 IASGFIASGGAD
+73 IASGFIADGNAD
-85 AAVVICDATCLVR
+85 AAVVVCDATCLVR
-98 TLTLAMQVSR
+98 SLTLAMQVSR

-118 LIDEAERRGIKID
+118 LMDEAERRGISID
-131 IKKLEALCGIPC
+131 TAKLEALSGLPC
-143 AAVSARLGT
+143 AAVSARSERGI
-152 GMDELFE
+152 DELFI
-159 KIELAFGTEP
+159 KINAALEAEP
-169 SPAPA
+169 SPPPA
-174 FACDCPNAAFCLSEG
+174 FACDCPNAAFCLSES
-189 ICAQC
+189 ICAKC
-194 VSAAKKPDSARM
+194 VAVSKKADERRM
-206 KLDRILT
+206 KIDRILT
-213 GRHTG
+213 GRYTG
-218 IPIMLVLL
+218 IPIMLMLL

-242 WLSRVLFALE
+242 WLSKLLLSLE
-252 APLNSA
+252 PPLNSA
-258 LLSLGLPQGI
+258 LLSLGLPQGV

-289 PMAIFFPLFTFLE
+289 PMAIFFPMFTFLE

-308 RAAFNMDAYF
+308 RAAFNMDHYF

-335 GCNAAAVVG
+335 GCNAAAIVG

-353 RIIAILTNNFI
+353 RLIAILTNAFV

-369 FPALIAVIG
+369 FPALIAVIS
-378 MFFTYSRFG
+378 MFFTYSAFAS
-387 GGAAGA
+387 GALAGA
-393 AIMTALL
+393 VMLTALL
-400 IVGVF
+400 IVSVA
-405 ATLAC
+405 ATLLC
-410 SRFLSRTLLKGE
+410 GRLLSRTLLKGE
-422 RSSFTLELPPYR
+422 QSSFTLELPPFR
-434 MPRIGTLIVRSV
+434 MPRVGRLIVRSV

-482 AAAVG
+482 AAAVDF
-487 ALDPLARVF
+487 LDPFARIF
-496 GLDGAILMAF
+496 GLDGAILIAF
-506 ILGFPANEIV
+506 MLGFPANEIV
-516 LPIAVMAYT
+516 LPIAIMAYT
-525 AAGAL
+525 ASGSL

-535 LCDMRQLLIAH
+535 LCDMRALLIAN

-552 AVCFVLFCLMH
+552 AVCFVLFSVMH

-585 AFLLPTVFGLAAC
+585 AFLLPTLFGLAVC
-598 FIVNAAFTLL
+598 FIVNAVFTLL
-608 QCS
+608 

>member
-1 MSNSPV
+1 MQNEPV

-35 SGITVGLAEGI
+35 SGKTVSLARGI
-46 CTHKGKQYKLI
+46 CTRGGKRYGI
-57 DLPGTYSLLA
+57 VDLPGTYSLLA
-67 RSREEE
+67 HSKEEE
-73 IASGFIASGGAD
+73 IASGFIADGNAD
-85 AAVVICDATCLVR
+85 AAVVVCDATCLVR
-98 TLTLAMQVSR
+98 SLTLAMQVSR

-118 LIDEAERRGIKID
+118 LMDEAERRGISID
-131 IKKLEALCGIPC
+131 TAKLEALSGLPC
-143 AAVSARLGT
+143 AAVSARSERGI
-152 GMDELFE
+152 DELFI
-159 KIELAFGTEP
+159 KINAALEEEP
-169 SPAPA
+169 SPPPA
-174 FACDCPNAAFCLSEG
+174 FACDCPNAAFCLSES
-189 ICAQC
+189 ICAKC
-194 VSAAKKPDSARM
+194 VAVSKKADERRM
-206 KLDRILT
+206 KIDRILT
-213 GRHTG
+213 GRYTG
-218 IPIMLVLL
+218 IPIMLMLL

-242 WLSRVLFALE
+242 WLSKLLLSLE
-252 APLNSA
+252 PPLNSA
-258 LLSLGLPQGI
+258 LLSLGLPQGA

-289 PMAIFFPLFTFLE
+289 PMAIFFPMFTFLE

-308 RAAFNMDAYF
+308 RAAFNMDHYF

-335 GCNAAAVVG
+335 GCNAAAIVG

-353 RIIAILTNNFI
+353 RLIAILTNAFV

-369 FPALIAVIG
+369 FPALIAVIS
-378 MFFTYSRFG
+378 MFFTYSAFAS
-387 GGAAGA
+387 GALAGA
-393 AIMTALL
+393 VMLTALL
-400 IVGVF
+400 IVSVA
-405 ATLAC
+405 ATLLC
-410 SRFLSRTLLKGE
+410 GRLLSRTLLKGE
-422 RSSFTLELPPYR
+422 QSSFTLELPPFR
-434 MPRIGTLIVRSV
+434 MPRVGRLIVRSV

-482 AAAVG
+482 AAAVDF
-487 ALDPLARVF
+487 LDPFARVF
-496 GLDGAILMAF
+496 GLDGAILIAF
-506 ILGFPANEIV
+506 MLGFPANEIV
-516 LPIAVMAYT
+516 LPIAIMAYT
-525 AAGAL
+525 ASGSL

-535 LCDMRQLLIAH
+535 LCDMRALLIAN

-552 AVCFVLFCLMH
+552 AVCFVLFSVMH

-585 AFLLPTVFGLAAC
+585 AFLLPTLFGLAAC
-598 FIVNAAFTLL
+598 FIVNAVFTLL
-608 QCS
+608 

>member
-1 MSNSPV
+1 MQNEPV

-22 NALTGMKQHTGNW
+22 NALTSMKQHTGNW
-35 SGITVGLAEGI
+35 SGKTVSLARGI
-46 CTHKGKQYKLI
+46 CTRGGKRYGI
-57 DLPGTYSLLA
+57 VDLPGTYSLLA
-67 RSREEE
+67 HSKEEE
-73 IASGFIASGGAD
+73 IASGFIADGNAD
-85 AAVVICDATCLVR
+85 AAVVVCDATCLVR
-98 TLTLAMQVSR
+98 SLTLAMQVSR

-118 LIDEAERRGIKID
+118 LMDEAERRGISID
-131 IKKLEALCGIPC
+131 TAKLEALSGLPC
-143 AAVSARLGT
+143 AAVSARSERGI
-152 GMDELFE
+152 DELFI
-159 KIELAFGTEP
+159 KINAALEAEP
-169 SPAPA
+169 SPPPA
-174 FACDCPNAAFCLSEG
+174 FACDCPNAAFCLSES
-189 ICAQC
+189 ICAKC
-194 VSAAKKPDSARM
+194 VAVSKKADERRM
-206 KLDRILT
+206 KIDRILT
-213 GRHTG
+213 GRYTG
-218 IPIMLVLL
+218 IPIMLMLL

-242 WLSRVLFALE
+242 WLSKLLLSLE
-252 APLNSA
+252 PPLNSA
-258 LLSLGLPQGI
+258 LLSLGLPQGA

-289 PMAIFFPLFTFLE
+289 PMAIFFPMFTFLE

-308 RAAFNMDAYF
+308 RAAFNMDHYF

-335 GCNAAAVVG
+335 GCNAAAIVG

-353 RIIAILTNNFI
+353 RLIAILTNAFV

-369 FPALIAVIG
+369 FPALIAVIS
-378 MFFTYSRFG
+378 MFFTYSAFAS
-387 GGAAGA
+387 GALAGA
-393 AIMTALL
+393 VMLTALL
-400 IVGVF
+400 IVSVA
-405 ATLAC
+405 ATLLC
-410 SRFLSRTLLKGE
+410 GRLLSRTLLKGE
-422 RSSFTLELPPYR
+422 QSSFTLELPPFR
-434 MPRIGTLIVRSV
+434 MPRVGRLIVRSV

-482 AAAVG
+482 AAAVDF
-487 ALDPLARVF
+487 LDPFARIF
-496 GLDGAILMAF
+496 GLDGAILIAF
-506 ILGFPANEIV
+506 MLGFPANEIV
-516 LPIAVMAYT
+516 LPIAIMAYT
-525 AAGAL
+525 ASGSL

-535 LCDMRQLLIAH
+535 LCDMRALLIAN

-552 AVCFVLFCLMH
+552 AVCFVLFSVMH

-585 AFLLPTVFGLAAC
+585 AFLLPTLFGLAAC
-598 FIVNAAFTLL
+598 FIVNAVFTLL
-608 QCS
+608 

>member
-1 MSNSPV
+1 MQNEPV

-35 SGITVGLAEGI
+35 SGKTVSLARGI
-46 CTHKGKQYKLI
+46 CTRGGKRYGI
-57 DLPGTYSLLA
+57 VDLPGTYSLLA
-67 RSREEE
+67 HSKEEE
-73 IASGFIASGGAD
+73 IASGFIADGNAD
-85 AAVVICDATCLVR
+85 AAVVVCDATCLVR
-98 TLTLAMQVSR
+98 SLTLAMQVSR

-118 LIDEAERRGIKID
+118 LMDEAERRGISID
-131 IKKLEALCGIPC
+131 TAKLEALSGLPC
-143 AAVSARLGT
+143 AAVSARSERGI
-152 GMDELFE
+152 DELFI
-159 KIELAFGTEP
+159 KINAALETEP
-169 SPAPA
+169 SPPPA
-174 FACDCPNAAFCLSEG
+174 FACDCPNAAFCLSES
-189 ICAQC
+189 ICAKC
-194 VSAAKKPDSARM
+194 VAVSKKADERRM
-206 KLDRILT
+206 KIDRILT
-213 GRHTG
+213 GKYTG
-218 IPIMLVLL
+218 IPIMLMLL

-242 WLSRVLFALE
+242 WLSKLLLSLE
-252 APLNSA
+252 PPLNSA
-258 LLSLGLPQGI
+258 LLSLGLPQGA

-289 PMAIFFPLFTFLE
+289 PMAIFFPMFTFLE

-308 RAAFNMDAYF
+308 RAAFNMDHYF

-335 GCNAAAVVG
+335 GCNAAAIVG

-353 RIIAILTNNFI
+353 RLIAILTNAFV

-369 FPALIAVIG
+369 FPALIAVIS
-378 MFFTYSRFG
+378 MFFTYSAFAS
-387 GGAAGA
+387 GALAGA
-393 AIMTALL
+393 VMLTALL
-400 IVGVF
+400 IVSVA
-405 ATLAC
+405 ATLLC
-410 SRFLSRTLLKGE
+410 GRLLSRTLLKGE
-422 RSSFTLELPPYR
+422 QSSFTLELPPFR
-434 MPRIGTLIVRSV
+434 MPRVGRLIVRSV

-482 AAAVG
+482 AAAVDF
-487 ALDPLARVF
+487 LDPFARIF
-496 GLDGAILMAF
+496 GLDGAILIAF
-506 ILGFPANEIV
+506 MLGFPANEIV
-516 LPIAVMAYT
+516 LPIAIMAYT
-525 AAGAL
+525 ASGSL

-535 LCDMRQLLIAH
+535 LCDMRALLIAN

-552 AVCFVLFCLMH
+552 AVCFVLFSVMH

-585 AFLLPTVFGLAAC
+585 AFLLPTLFGLAAC
-598 FIVNAAFTLL
+598 FIVNAVFTLL
-608 QCS
+608 

>member
-1 MSNSPV
+1 MQNEPV

-35 SGITVGLAEGI
+35 SGKTVSLARGI
-46 CTHKGKQYKLI
+46 CTRGGKRYGI
-57 DLPGTYSLLA
+57 VDLPGTYSLLA
-67 RSREEE
+67 HSKEEE
-73 IASGFIASGGAD
+73 IASGFIADGNAD
-85 AAVVICDATCLVR
+85 AAVVVCDATCLVR
-98 TLTLAMQVSR
+98 SLTLAMQVSR
-108 LNARTVICIN
+108 LHARTVICIN
-118 LIDEAERRGIKID
+118 LMDEAERRGISID
-131 IKKLEALCGIPC
+131 TAKLEALSGLPC
-143 AAVSARLGT
+143 AAVSARSERGI
-152 GMDELFE
+152 DELFT
-159 KIELAFGTEP
+159 KINAALAAEP
-169 SPAPA
+169 SPPPA
-174 FACDCPNAAFCLSEG
+174 FACDCPNAAFCLSES
-189 ICAQC
+189 ICAKC
-194 VSAAKKPDSARM
+194 VAVSKTADERRM
-206 KLDRILT
+206 KIDRILT
-213 GRHTG
+213 GRYTG
-218 IPIMLVLL
+218 IPIMLLLL

-242 WLSRVLFALE
+242 WLSRLLLSLE
-252 APLNSA
+252 PPLNSA
-258 LLSLGLPQGI
+258 LLSLGMPQGA

-308 RAAFNMDAYF
+308 RAAFNMDHYF

-335 GCNAAAVVG
+335 GCNAAAIVG

-353 RIIAILTNNFI
+353 RLIAILTNAFV

-378 MFFTYSRFG
+378 MFFTYSAFAS
-387 GGAAGA
+387 GALAGA
-393 AIMTALL
+393 VMLTALL
-400 IVGVF
+400 IVSVA
-405 ATLAC
+405 ATLLC
-410 SRFLSRTLLKGE
+410 GRVLSRTLLRGE
-422 RSSFTLELPPYR
+422 QSSFTLELPPFR
-434 MPRIGTLIVRSV
+434 MPRIGRLIVRSV

-482 AAAVG
+482 AAAVDF
-487 ALDPLARVF
+487 LDPFARVF
-496 GLDGAILMAF
+496 GLDGAILIAF
-506 ILGFPANEIV
+506 MLGFPANEIV
-516 LPIAVMAYT
+516 LPIAIMAYT
-525 AAGAL
+525 ASGSL

-535 LCDMRQLLIAH
+535 LCDMRALLIAN

-552 AVCFVLFCLMH
+552 AVCFVLFSVMH

-598 FIVNAAFTLL
+598 FIVNAVFTLL
-608 QCS
+608 

>member
-1 MSNSPV
+1 MQNEPV

-35 SGITVGLAEGI
+35 SGKTVSLARGI
-46 CTHKGKQYKLI
+46 CTRGGKRYGI
-57 DLPGTYSLLA
+57 VDLPGTYSLLA
-67 RSREEE
+67 HSKEEE
-73 IASGFIASGGAD
+73 IASGFIADGNAD
-85 AAVVICDATCLVR
+85 AAVVVCDATCLVR
-98 TLTLAMQVSR
+98 SLTLAMQVSR

-118 LIDEAERRGIKID
+118 LMDEAERRGISID
-131 IKKLEALCGIPC
+131 TAKLEALSGLPC
-143 AAVSARLGT
+143 AAVSARSERGI
-152 GMDELFE
+152 DELFI
-159 KIELAFGTEP
+159 KINAALETEP
-169 SPAPA
+169 SPPPA
-174 FACDCPNAAFCLSEG
+174 FACDCPNAAFCLSES
-189 ICAQC
+189 ICAKC
-194 VSAAKKPDSARM
+194 VAVSKKADERRM
-206 KLDRILT
+206 KIDRILT
-213 GRHTG
+213 GRYTG
-218 IPIMLVLL
+218 IPIMLMLL

-242 WLSRVLFALE
+242 WLSKLLLSLE
-252 APLNSA
+252 PPLNSA
-258 LLSLGLPQGI
+258 LLSLGLPQGA

-289 PMAIFFPLFTFLE
+289 PMAIFFPMFTFLE

-308 RAAFNMDAYF
+308 RAAFNMDHYF

-335 GCNAAAVVG
+335 GCNAAAIVG

-353 RIIAILTNNFI
+353 RLIAILTNAFV

-369 FPALIAVIG
+369 FPALIAVIS
-378 MFFTYSRFG
+378 MFFTYSAFAS
-387 GGAAGA
+387 GALAGA
-393 AIMTALL
+393 VMLTALL
-400 IVGVF
+400 IVSVA
-405 ATLAC
+405 ATLLC
-410 SRFLSRTLLKGE
+410 GRLLSRTLLKGE
-422 RSSFTLELPPYR
+422 QSSFTLELPPFR
-434 MPRIGTLIVRSV
+434 MPRVGRLIVRSV

-482 AAAVG
+482 AAAVDF
-487 ALDPLARVF
+487 LDPFARIF
-496 GLDGAILMAF
+496 GLDGAILIAF
-506 ILGFPANEIV
+506 MLGFPANEIV
-516 LPIAVMAYT
+516 LPIAIMAYT
-525 AAGAL
+525 ASGSL

-535 LCDMRQLLIAH
+535 LCDMRALLIAN

-552 AVCFVLFCLMH
+552 AACFVLFSVMH

-585 AFLLPTVFGLAAC
+585 AFLLPTLFGLAAC

-608 QCS
+608 

>member
-1 MSNSPV
+1 MQNEPV

-35 SGITVGLAEGI
+35 SGKTVSLARGI
-46 CTHKGKQYKLI
+46 CTRGGKRYGI
-57 DLPGTYSLLA
+57 VDLPGTYSLLA
-67 RSREEE
+67 HSKEEE
-73 IASGFIASGGAD
+73 IASGFIADGNAD
-85 AAVVICDATCLVR
+85 AAVVVCDATCLVR
-98 TLTLAMQVSR
+98 SLTLAMQVSR

-118 LIDEAERRGIKID
+118 LMDEAERRGISID
-131 IKKLEALCGIPC
+131 TAKLEALSGLPC
-143 AAVSARLGT
+143 AAVSARSERGI
-152 GMDELFE
+152 DELFI
-159 KIELAFGTEP
+159 KINAALETEP
-169 SPAPA
+169 SPPPA
-174 FACDCPNAAFCLSEG
+174 FACDCPNAAFCLSES
-189 ICAQC
+189 ICAKC
-194 VSAAKKPDSARM
+194 VAVSKKTDERRM
-206 KLDRILT
+206 KIDRILT
-213 GRHTG
+213 GRYTG
-218 IPIMLVLL
+218 IPIMLMLL

-242 WLSRVLFALE
+242 WLSKLLLSLE
-252 APLNSA
+252 PPLNSA
-258 LLSLGLPQGI
+258 LLSLGLPQGA

-289 PMAIFFPLFTFLE
+289 PMAIFFPMFTFLE

-308 RAAFNMDAYF
+308 RAAFNMDHYF

-335 GCNAAAVVG
+335 GCNAAAIVG

-353 RIIAILTNNFI
+353 RLIAILTNAFV

-369 FPALIAVIG
+369 FPALIAVIS
-378 MFFTYSRFG
+378 MFFTYSAFAS
-387 GGAAGA
+387 GALAGA
-393 AIMTALL
+393 VMLTALL
-400 IVGVF
+400 IVSVA
-405 ATLAC
+405 ATLLC
-410 SRFLSRTLLKGE
+410 GRLLSRTLLKGE
-422 RSSFTLELPPYR
+422 QSSFTLELPPFR
-434 MPRIGTLIVRSV
+434 MPRVGRLIVRSV

-482 AAAVG
+482 AAAVDF
-487 ALDPLARVF
+487 LDPFARVF
-496 GLDGAILMAF
+496 GLDGAILIAF
-506 ILGFPANEIV
+506 MLGFPANEIV
-516 LPIAVMAYT
+516 LPIAIMAYT
-525 AAGAL
+525 ASGSL

-535 LCDMRQLLIAH
+535 LCDMRALLIAN

-552 AVCFVLFCLMH
+552 AVCFVLFSVMH

-585 AFLLPTVFGLAAC
+585 AFLLPTLFGLAAC
-598 FIVNAAFTLL
+598 FIVNAVFTLL
-608 QCS
+608 

>member
-1 MSNSPV
+1 MQNEPV

-35 SGITVGLAEGI
+35 SGKTVSLARGVCTRGGKRYGI
-46 CTHKGKQYKLI
+46 V

-67 RSREEE
+67 HSREEE
-73 IASGFIASGGAD
+73 IASGFIADGNAD
-85 AAVVICDATCLVR
+85 AAVVVCDATCLVR
-98 TLTLAMQVSR
+98 SLTLAMQVSR
-108 LNARTVICIN
+108 LNARTVICVN
-118 LIDEAERRGIKID
+118 LMDEAERRGISID
-131 IKKLEALCGIPC
+131 IAKLEALSGLPC
-143 AAVSARLGT
+143 AAVSARSERGI
-152 GMDELFE
+152 DELFT
-159 KIELAFGTEP
+159 KINAALETEP
-169 SPAPA
+169 SPPPA
-174 FACDCPNAAFCLSEG
+174 FACNCPNAAFCLSES
-189 ICAQC
+189 ICGKC
-194 VSAAKKPDSARM
+194 VAVSKTADERRM
-206 KLDRILT
+206 KIDRILT
-213 GRHTG
+213 GRYTG
-218 IPIMLVLL
+218 IPIMLMLL

-242 WLSRVLFALE
+242 WLSRLLLSLE
-252 APLNSA
+252 PPLNSA
-258 LLSLGLPQGI
+258 LLSLGLPQGA

-308 RAAFNMDAYF
+308 RAAFNMDHYF

-335 GCNAAAVVG
+335 GCNAAAIVG

-353 RIIAILTNNFI
+353 RLIAILTNAFV

-369 FPALIAVIG
+369 FPALIAVIS
-378 MFFTYSRFG
+378 MFFTYSAFAS
-387 GGAAGA
+387 GALAGA
-393 AIMTALL
+393 VMLTALL
-400 IVGVF
+400 IVSVT
-405 ATLAC
+405 ATLLC
-410 SRFLSRTLLKGE
+410 GRLLSRTLLKGE
-422 RSSFTLELPPYR
+422 QSSFTLELPPFR
-434 MPRIGTLIVRSV
+434 MPRIGRLIVRSV

-469 ALSNISIGGQSIL
+469 ALSNISIGSQSIL

-487 ALDPLARVF
+487 FLDPFARVF
-496 GLDGAILMAF
+496 GLDGAILIAF
-506 ILGFPANEIV
+506 MLGFPANEIV
-516 LPIAVMAYT
+516 LPIAIMAYT
-525 AAGAL
+525 ASGSL

-535 LCDMRQLLIAH
+535 LCDMRALLIAN

-552 AVCFVLFCLMH
+552 AVCFVLFSVMH

-585 AFLLPTVFGLAAC
+585 AFLLPTLFGLAAC

-608 QCS
+608 

>member
-1 MSNSPV
+1 MQNEPV

-35 SGITVGLAEGI
+35 SGKTVSLARGI
-46 CTHKGKQYKLI
+46 CTRGGKRYGI
-57 DLPGTYSLLA
+57 VDLPGTYSLLA
-67 RSREEE
+67 HSKEEE
-73 IASGFIASGGAD
+73 IASGFIADGNAD
-85 AAVVICDATCLVR
+85 AAVVVCDATCLVR
-98 TLTLAMQVSR
+98 SLTLAMQVSR

-118 LIDEAERRGIKID
+118 LMDEAERRGISID
-131 IKKLEALCGIPC
+131 TAKLEALSGLPC
-143 AAVSARLGT
+143 AAVSARSERGI
-152 GMDELFE
+152 DELFI
-159 KIELAFGTEP
+159 KINAALEAEP
-169 SPAPA
+169 SPPPA
-174 FACDCPNAAFCLSEG
+174 FACDCPNAAFCLSES
-189 ICAQC
+189 ICAKC
-194 VSAAKKPDSARM
+194 VAVSKKADERRM
-206 KLDRILT
+206 KIDRILT
-213 GRHTG
+213 GRYTG
-218 IPIMLVLL
+218 IPIMLMLL

-242 WLSRVLFALE
+242 WLSKLLLSLE
-252 APLNSA
+252 PPLNSA
-258 LLSLGLPQGI
+258 LLSLGLPQGA

-289 PMAIFFPLFTFLE
+289 PMAIFFPMFTFLE

-308 RAAFNMDAYF
+308 RAAFNMDHYF

-335 GCNAAAVVG
+335 GCNAAAIVG

-353 RIIAILTNNFI
+353 RLIAILTNAFV

-369 FPALIAVIG
+369 FPALIAVIS
-378 MFFTYSRFG
+378 MFFTYSAFAS
-387 GGAAGA
+387 GALAGA
-393 AIMTALL
+393 VMLTALL
-400 IVGVF
+400 IVSVA
-405 ATLAC
+405 ATLLC
-410 SRFLSRTLLKGE
+410 GRLLSRTLLKGE
-422 RSSFTLELPPYR
+422 QSSFTLELPPFR
-434 MPRIGTLIVRSV
+434 MPRVGRLIVRSV

-482 AAAVG
+482 AAAVDF
-487 ALDPLARVF
+487 LDPFARVF
-496 GLDGAILMAF
+496 GQDGAILIAF
-506 ILGFPANEIV
+506 MLGFPANEIV
-516 LPIAVMAYT
+516 LPIAIMAYT
-525 AAGAL
+525 ASGSL

-535 LCDMRQLLIAH
+535 LCDMRALLIAN

-552 AVCFVLFCLMH
+552 AVCFVLFSVMH

-585 AFLLPTVFGLAAC
+585 AFLLPTLFGLAAC
-598 FIVNAAFTLL
+598 FIVNAVFTLL
-608 QCS
+608 

>member
-1 MSNSPV
+1 MQNEPV

-35 SGITVGLAEGI
+35 SGKTVSLARGI
-46 CTHKGKQYKLI
+46 CTRGGKRYGI
-57 DLPGTYSLLA
+57 VDLPGTYSLLA
-67 RSREEE
+67 HSKEEE
-73 IASGFIASGGAD
+73 IASGFIADGNAD
-85 AAVVICDATCLVR
+85 AAVVVCDATCLVR
-98 TLTLAMQVSR
+98 SLTLAMQVSR

-118 LIDEAERRGIKID
+118 LMDEAERRGISID
-131 IKKLEALCGIPC
+131 TAKLEALSGLPC
-143 AAVSARLGT
+143 AAVSARSERGI
-152 GMDELFE
+152 DELFI
-159 KIELAFGTEP
+159 KINAALEAEP
-169 SPAPA
+169 SPPPA
-174 FACDCPNAAFCLSEG
+174 FACDCPNAAFCLSES
-189 ICAQC
+189 ICAKC
-194 VSAAKKPDSARM
+194 VAVSKKADERRM
-206 KLDRILT
+206 KVDRILT
-213 GRHTG
+213 GRYTG
-218 IPIMLVLL
+218 IPIMLMLL
-226 ALVFYI
+226 AVVFYI

-242 WLSRVLFALE
+242 WLSRLLLSLE
-252 APLNSA
+252 PPLNSA
-258 LLSLGLPQGI
+258 LLSLGLPQGA

-289 PMAIFFPLFTFLE
+289 PMAIFFPMFTFLE

-308 RAAFNMDAYF
+308 RAAFNMDHYF

-335 GCNAAAVVG
+335 GCNAAAIVG

-353 RIIAILTNNFI
+353 RLIAILTNAFV

-369 FPALIAVIG
+369 FPALIAVIS
-378 MFFTYSRFG
+378 MFFTYSAFAS
-387 GGAAGA
+387 GALAGA
-393 AIMTALL
+393 VMLTALL
-400 IVGVF
+400 IVSVA
-405 ATLAC
+405 ATLLC
-410 SRFLSRTLLKGE
+410 GRLLSRTLLKGE
-422 RSSFTLELPPYR
+422 QSSFTLELPPFR
-434 MPRIGTLIVRSV
+434 MPRVGRLIVRSV

-482 AAAVG
+482 AAAVDF
-487 ALDPLARVF
+487 LDPFARVF
-496 GLDGAILMAF
+496 GLDGAILIAF
-506 ILGFPANEIV
+506 MLGFPANEIV
-516 LPIAVMAYT
+516 LPIAIMAYN
-525 AAGAL
+525 ASGSL

-535 LCDMRQLLIAH
+535 LCDMRALLIAN

-552 AVCFVLFCLMH
+552 AVCFVLFSVMH

-585 AFLLPTVFGLAAC
+585 AFLLPTLFGLAAC
-598 FIVNAAFTLL
+598 FIVNAVFTLL
-608 QCS
+608 

>member
-1 MSNSPV
+1 MQNEPV

-35 SGITVGLAEGI
+35 SGKTVSLARGI
-46 CTHKGKQYKLI
+46 CTRGGKRYGI
-57 DLPGTYSLLA
+57 VDLPGTYSLLA
-67 RSREEE
+67 HSKEEE
-73 IASGFIASGGAD
+73 IASGFIADGNAD
-85 AAVVICDATCLVR
+85 AAVVVCDATCLVR
-98 TLTLAMQVSR
+98 SLTLAMQVSR

-118 LIDEAERRGIKID
+118 LMDEAERRGISID
-131 IKKLEALCGIPC
+131 TAKLEALSGLPC
-143 AAVSARLGT
+143 AAVSARSERGI
-152 GMDELFE
+152 DELFI
-159 KIELAFGTEP
+159 KINAALEAEP
-169 SPAPA
+169 SPPPA
-174 FACDCPNAAFCLSEG
+174 FACDCPNAAFCLSES
-189 ICAQC
+189 ICAKC
-194 VSAAKKPDSARM
+194 VAVSKKADERRM
-206 KLDRILT
+206 KIDRILT
-213 GRHTG
+213 GRYTG
-218 IPIMLVLL
+218 IPIMLMLL

-242 WLSRVLFALE
+242 WLSKLLLSLE
-252 APLNSA
+252 PPLNSA
-258 LLSLGLPQGI
+258 LLSLGLPQGA

-289 PMAIFFPLFTFLE
+289 PMAIFFPMFTFLE

-308 RAAFNMDAYF
+308 RAAFNMDHYF

-335 GCNAAAVVG
+335 GCNAAAIVG

-353 RIIAILTNNFI
+353 RLIAILTNAFV

-369 FPALIAVIG
+369 FPALIAVIS
-378 MFFTYSRFG
+378 MFFTYSAFAS
-387 GGAAGA
+387 GALAGA
-393 AIMTALL
+393 VMLTALL
-400 IVGVF
+400 IVSVA
-405 ATLAC
+405 ATLLC
-410 SRFLSRTLLKGE
+410 GRLLSRTLLKGE
-422 RSSFTLELPPYR
+422 QSSFTLELPPFR
-434 MPRIGTLIVRSV
+434 MPRVGRLIVRSV

-487 ALDPLARVF
+487 FLDPFARVF
-496 GLDGAILMAF
+496 GLDGAILIAF
-506 ILGFPANEIV
+506 MLGFPANEIV
-516 LPIAVMAYT
+516 LPIAIMAYT
-525 AAGAL
+525 ASGSL

-535 LCDMRQLLIAH
+535 LCDMRALLIAN

-552 AVCFVLFCLMH
+552 AVCFVLFSVMH

-598 FIVNAAFTLL
+598 FIVNAVFTLL
-608 QCS
+608 